1 MPVGHVKPRRRSLG
15 FTIVELMAVLA
26 VLAIVAVLATP
37 SFEEFRLRE
46 RVKGAA
52 NNLFTDLQFARSEA
66 VQRNARVTVSF
77 NTGATWCYGV
87 SQGNAACNCSVA
99 NSCNIKTVSSADFPR
114 VTLATASFVSASG
127 TTNWYLIDPRMG
139 QSLDAAGAAVT
150 GTAQFSIGGRA
161 LRGELNAMGRV
172 RMCAAADPIP
182 GYPAC

>member
-1 MPVGHVKPRRRSLG
+1 MPVGHAKPRHRSLG
-15 FTIVELMAVLA
+15 FTIVELMAVMA
-26 VLAIVAVLATP
+26 VLAIVAVLAAP
-37 SFEEFRLRE
+37 SFQEFRLRE

-66 VQRNARVTVSF
+66 VQRNARVSVSF

-87 SQGNAACNCSVA
+87 TQGNAACDCSVA
-99 NSCNIKTVSSADFPR
+99 NSCDIKTVSSADFPR

-150 GTAQFSIGGRA
+150 GTVQFSTGGRA

-172 RMCAAADPIP
+172 RMCAAADPIQ